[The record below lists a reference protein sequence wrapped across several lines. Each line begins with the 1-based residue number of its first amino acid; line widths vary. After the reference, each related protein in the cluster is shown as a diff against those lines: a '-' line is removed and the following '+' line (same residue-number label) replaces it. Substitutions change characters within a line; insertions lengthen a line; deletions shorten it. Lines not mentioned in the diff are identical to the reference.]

1 MDRQGARQ
9 SKDMLCGFTLME
21 LLVVISIICL
31 LMSITLPSL
40 TRAREQGKRV
50 MCLSNMRSLTQCW
63 LMYALENDDRL
74 CSADTG
80 WDVPPDCHW
89 VADGPVMPGN
99 EIGGTAEAIMAGILW
114 PYTGE
119 TLGLYKC
126 KSDITEQLRSYA
138 ISRAM
143 NGQGYGHESNNI
155 RPFRGWSEVTRAS
168 ERLVFID
175 GACRTLWME
184 GSFCAVR
191 EMDAAAPEWFVS
203 NSRNISAP
211 QRRMQYLVGGWSLR
225 ILEIS
230 GPADDPAGRVRN
242 RSGGC
247 LRVQSGPGTYG
258 PVAGGQARIADAFG
272 DPWRVYTAIRV
283 TSYAA

>member
-1 MDRQGARQ
+1 MDRRGARQ

-203 NSRNISAP
+203 NSRNISA
-211 QRRMQYLVGGWSLR
+211 RHSDGCNISLADGHCEYWR
-225 ILEIS
+225 YRDPRTILLAEYAID
-230 GPADDPAGRVRN
+230 PADASEYNPDLERM
-242 RSGGC
+242 
-247 LRVQSGPGTYG
+247 VQLLEGK
-258 PVAGGQARIADAFG
+258 RE
-272 DPWRVYTAIRV
+272 
-283 TSYAA
+283 